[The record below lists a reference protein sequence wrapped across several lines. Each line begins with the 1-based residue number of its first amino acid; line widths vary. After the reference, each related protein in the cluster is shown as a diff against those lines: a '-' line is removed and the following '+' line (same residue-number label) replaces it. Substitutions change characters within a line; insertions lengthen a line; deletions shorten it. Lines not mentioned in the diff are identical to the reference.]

1 MNKKILLL
9 AVLGCAGV
17 QSSYSNV
24 PMRVGLVDSTPW
36 FYSSI
41 STEVSVSDALIKSVA
56 AVALTYTAYKTGSY
70 LYNRESNGIKVS
82 RLNKLWNSLTYD
94 MHFSNLQDV
103 QKFLRQT
110 APFVR
115 PVLDSYAEM
124 EARYNSWAK
133 PWNWTSEMRV
143 AYQKA
148 KLLSVLFRYY
158 DIIADWS
165 QLSSSEQALVK
176 CMKKRNKGSSRF
188 PLLDTVAQLRF
199 DLETLE
205 SSLYKCGF
213 ESILSAVLDTCL
225 DFVLS
230 CDEYTEELRLQAV
243 EELHARTARAA
254 ERAAWAAESTRWR

>member
-9 AVLGCAGV
+9 VMLGCVNV
-17 QSSYSNV
+17 QTSYSDV
-24 PMRVGLVDSTPW
+24 PMRVGLIDSTPW
-36 FYSSI
+36 FCSSI
-41 STEVSVSDALIKSVA
+41 STDVTVSDALIKSIA

-70 LYNRESNGIKVS
+70 LYSREPNGVKVD
-82 RLNKLWNSLTYD
+82 RLNKLWSSLTYD
-94 MHFSNLQDV
+94 MHFSSLQDV
-103 QKFLRQT
+103 QKFLKQT

-148 KLLSVLFRYY
+148 KLLSVLFRYH
-158 DIIADWS
+158 DIIVDWG
-165 QLSSSEQALVK
+165 QLSSDEQALVK
-176 CMKKRNKGSSRF
+176 SMKKRNKGNSRF

-199 DLETLE
+199 DLDTLE
-205 SSLYKCGF
+205 SSLYTCGF
-213 ESILSAVLDTCL
+213 ESILFVVLDTCL

-230 CDEYTEELRLQAV
+230 CDEYTEELRLKAI
-243 EELHARTARAA
+243 EELQARTARAA
-254 ERAAWAAESTRWR
+254 ERAAWAAESARWR